1 MVKQPF
7 INIFKEYRLNLTN
20 KTRPFNLEEALL
32 GLPIVTRSGKKIQVL
47 KYDDL
52 KNKLWIKHSPEE
64 EYEPYFLDGKYH
76 YNLTCEVDLF
86 MGPITKTEIYF
97 AVKEDGQENISFI
110 PAKKIKEFK
119 DPIIIQNISVDVPIS
134 KEEWLELNKGTS
146 KLTKIEL
153 VNADILTFKDLLDMV
168 DRMKEQRVPIDT
180 PLYFMSRNQKEFALK
195 NEVILTTVGERK
207 RGTSVSEMKREEFKF
222 PSNLKFE
229 EFDKLCFR
237 INIEKK
243 E

>member
-1 MVKQPF
+1 
-7 INIFKEYRLNLTN
+7 
-20 KTRPFNLEEALL
+20 
-32 GLPIVTRSGKKIQVL
+32 
-47 KYDDL
+47 
-52 KNKLWIKHSPEE
+52 
-64 EYEPYFLDGKYH
+64 
-76 YNLTCEVDLF
+76 
-86 MGPITKTEIYF
+86 MGPITKTEVYF
-97 AVKEDGQENISFI
+97 AVKDGQENISFI
-110 PAKKIKEFK
+110 PAKKIKELK
-119 DPIIIQNISVDVPIS
+119 DPIIIQIISVDVPIS

-168 DRMKEQRVPIDT
+168 DRMKEHQVPVDT

-207 RGTSVSEMKREEFKF
+207 RGTPVSEMKREEFKF
-222 PSNLKFE
+222 PSDLEDNGN
-229 EFDKLCFR
+229 DGKLCFR

>member
-1 MVKQPF
+1 M
-7 INIFKEYRLNLTN
+7 NSTH

-52 KNKLWIKHSPEE
+52 KNKLWIKYSPEE
-64 EYEPYFLDGKYH
+64 EYESYFLDGKYH

-110 PAKKIKEFK
+110 PAKKIKELK
-119 DPIIIQNISVDVPIS
+119 GSKIIQIVQIDIPIS
-134 KEEWLELNKGTS
+134 KEEWLELNKDTS

-168 DRMKEQRVPIDT
+168 NRMKEHQIPLDT
-180 PLYFMSRNQKEFALK
+180 PLYFMSKNQKEFTLK
-195 NEVILTTVGERK
+195 NEVVLTTIGERR
-207 RGTSVSEMKREEFKF
+207 RGTPVSEMKREVFNF
-222 PSNLKFE
+222 PSDLEDNGI
-229 EFDKLCFR
+229 DGKLCFR

-243 E
+243 G